1 MNGKERPVVKHHRA
15 KISILLL
22 SVLVIISLTACQS
35 ADDQTS
41 ATDNT
46 PLPQETPIPDSE
58 IILFE
63 QETPS
68 IYQDKTVINDNSRLD
83 LAYRP
88 VLEEVIP
95 HATAIVQATVDN
107 IEYTSIGANAWTVID
122 AAVQDVLSGDLSD
135 RSNITIYAYGGYI
148 SMKDVAAAEHNR
160 ESYTDMTDEELENT
174 IIRQAADMQES
185 PLVGQQ
191 YIFFL
196 GAPTD
201 DMPTDAYEQ
210 LGWKFCQMLVGENET
225 LYYVPYPAEN
235 APSPADNANDI
246 AHITLNDLRELI
258 HRYTS

>member
-1 MNGKERPVVKHHRA
+1 MKHHRA

-107 IEYTSIGANAWTVID
+107 IEYTSIGA
-122 AAVQDVLSGDLSD
+122 
-135 RSNITIYAYGGYI
+135 YGGYI

-174 IIRQAADMQES
+174 IIRQAADMQKS

-201 DMPTDAYEQ
+201 DMPADAYEQ
-210 LGWKFCQMLVGENET
+210 LGWKFCQMLVGDDDT
-225 LYYVPYPAEN
+225 LYYLPYPAED
-235 APSPADNANDI
+235 ALSPADTANDI

>member
-1 MNGKERPVVKHHRA
+1 MKHHRA

-35 ADDQTS
+35 ANDQTS

-58 IILFE
+58 SYFSSKK
-63 QETPS
+63 TPS

-122 AAVQDVLSGDLSD
+122 AAVQ
-135 RSNITIYAYGGYI
+135 TCCPA
-148 SMKDVAAAEHNR
+148 
-160 ESYTDMTDEELENT
+160 T
-174 IIRQAADMQES
+174 
-185 PLVGQQ
+185 VGQVKH
-191 YIFFL
+191 Y
-196 GAPTD
+196 
-201 DMPTDAYEQ
+201 
-210 LGWKFCQMLVGENET
+210 
-225 LYYVPYPAEN
+225 
-235 APSPADNANDI
+235 
-246 AHITLNDLRELI
+246 DLRIWRVYFYE
-258 HRYTS
+258 RCCRGGT

>member
-1 MNGKERPVVKHHRA
+1 MKHHRA

-95 HATAIVQATVDN
+95 HATAI
-107 IEYTSIGANAWTVID
+107 GANAWTVID

-148 SMKDVAAAEHNR
+148 SMKDVATAEHNR

-201 DMPTDAYEQ
+201 DMPADAYEQ
-210 LGWKFCQMLVGENET
+210 LGWKFCQMLVGDDDT
-225 LYYVPYPAEN
+225 FYYLPYPAED
-235 APSPADNANDI
+235 ALSPADTANDI

>member
-1 MNGKERPVVKHHRA
+1 MKHHRA

-22 SVLVIISLTACQS
+22 SILVIISLTACQS
-35 ADDQTS
+35 ADKQTS

-46 PLPQETPIPDSE
+46 PQSQETPIPNSE

-95 HATAIVQATVDN
+95 HATAIVQAAVDN

-122 AAVQDVLSGDLSD
+122 AAVQDVLSGDLPD

-174 IIRQAADMQES
+174 IIRQAADM
-185 PLVGQQ
+185 Q

>member
-1 MNGKERPVVKHHRA
+1 MKHHRA

-95 HATAIVQATVDN
+95 HATAIVQALTH
-107 IEYTSIGANAWTVID
+107 G
-122 AAVQDVLSGDLSD
+122 
-135 RSNITIYAYGGYI
+135 
-148 SMKDVAAAEHNR
+148 
-160 ESYTDMTDEELENT
+160 
-174 IIRQAADMQES
+174 
-185 PLVGQQ
+185 PLLTPLYKTCCPATCRTGQTLPSTHMAG
-191 YIFFL
+191 IFL
-196 GAPTD
+196 
-201 DMPTDAYEQ
+201 
-210 LGWKFCQMLVGENET
+210 
-225 LYYVPYPAEN
+225 
-235 APSPADNANDI
+235 
-246 AHITLNDLRELI
+246 
-258 HRYTS
+258 

>member
-1 MNGKERPVVKHHRA
+1 MKHHRA
-15 KISILLL
+15 KIPILLL

-148 SMKDVAAAEHNR
+148 SMKDVAAAE
-160 ESYTDMTDEELENT
+160 
-174 IIRQAADMQES
+174 
-185 PLVGQQ
+185 
-191 YIFFL
+191 
-196 GAPTD
+196 
-201 DMPTDAYEQ
+201 
-210 LGWKFCQMLVGENET
+210 
-225 LYYVPYPAEN
+225 
-235 APSPADNANDI
+235 
-246 AHITLNDLRELI
+246 
-258 HRYTS
+258 

>member
-1 MNGKERPVVKHHRA
+1 MKHHRA

-35 ADDQTS
+35 ANDQTS

-122 AAVQDVLSGDLSD
+122 AAVQDVLSGNLSD

-185 PLVGQQ
+185 PLVGQECV
-191 YIFFL
+191 
-196 GAPTD
+196 D
-201 DMPTDAYEQ
+201 KE
-210 LGWKFCQMLVGENET
+210 V
-225 LYYVPYPAEN
+225 
-235 APSPADNANDI
+235 S
-246 AHITLNDLRELI
+246 
-258 HRYTS
+258 

>member
-1 MNGKERPVVKHHRA
+1 MKHHRA

-22 SVLVIISLTACQS
+22 SVLVIISLTACRS
-35 ADDQTS
+35 ADNQTS

-46 PLPQETPIPDSE
+46 PQSQETPIPDSE

-122 AAVQDVLSGDLSD
+122 AAVQDVLSGDLPE
-135 RSNITIYAYGGYI
+135 
-148 SMKDVAAAEHNR
+148 V
-160 ESYTDMTDEELENT
+160 SYSS
-174 IIRQAADMQES
+174 II
-185 PLVGQQ
+185 
-191 YIFFL
+191 
-196 GAPTD
+196 
-201 DMPTDAYEQ
+201 
-210 LGWKFCQMLVGENET
+210 
-225 LYYVPYPAEN
+225 
-235 APSPADNANDI
+235 SPAPPLFN
-246 AHITLNDLRELI
+246 
-258 HRYTS
+258 

>member
-135 RSNITIYAYGGYI
+135 RSNITIYAYGGYV

-174 IIRQAADMQES
+174 IIRQAADMQVS
-185 PLVGQQ
+185 SISFSSALRPTTCRLMHMNSWVGNSVR
-191 YIFFL
+191 
-196 GAPTD
+196 
-201 DMPTDAYEQ
+201 
-210 LGWKFCQMLVGENET
+210 C
-225 LYYVPYPAEN
+225 
-235 APSPADNANDI
+235 
-246 AHITLNDLRELI
+246 
-258 HRYTS
+258 